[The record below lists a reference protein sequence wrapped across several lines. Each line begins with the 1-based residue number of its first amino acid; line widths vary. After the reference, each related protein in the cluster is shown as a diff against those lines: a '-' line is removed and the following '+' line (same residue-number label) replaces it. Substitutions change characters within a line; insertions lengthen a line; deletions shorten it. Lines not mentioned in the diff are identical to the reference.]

1 MIYLKRLLNYN
12 LIAVSSRSLH
22 WIRASAF
29 SSYWSVVFSTFDLIG
44 HCNWRGAKHQGP
56 VVLRLIGTNPR
67 LNVNPGFF
75 NSLFKSP
82 FWIIFSVLIGASD
95 HHIVDNFHFKPSELK
110 PDFTLTLGYLNPAKN
125 NQAQATMSNNI
136 GHKKKRGYLLHNNLS
151 TFNVE
156 TWTFI
161 CFFLKLLLSH

>member
-1 MIYLKRLLNYN
+1 MIYLKRLLNYD
-12 LIAVSSRSLH
+12 LIARVFPLFTLDTCLCFQVLLVSC
-22 WIRASAF
+22 
-29 SSYWSVVFSTFDLIG
+29 VFYVLIG

-110 PDFTLTLGYLNPAKN
+110 PDFTLTLGYLNPA
-125 NQAQATMSNNI
+125 
-136 GHKKKRGYLLHNNLS
+136 
-151 TFNVE
+151 
-156 TWTFI
+156 
-161 CFFLKLLLSH
+161 

>member
-1 MIYLKRLLNYN
+1 M
-12 LIAVSSRSLH
+12 
-22 WIRASAF
+22 
-29 SSYWSVVFSTFDLIG
+29 FSTFDLIG

-82 FWIIFSVLIGASD
+82 FWIIFSVLSGASD

-110 PDFTLTLGYLNPAKN
+110 PDFTLKPNFTLTLGNPA
-125 NQAQATMSNNI
+125 
-136 GHKKKRGYLLHNNLS
+136 
-151 TFNVE
+151 
-156 TWTFI
+156 
-161 CFFLKLLLSH
+161 